1 VHDISFKTA
10 LIREMRTIDRFN
22 RLIDDGSMSGGKRM
36 LVHLIEAEDLIRRIP
51 WWSRPNSV
59 GISCCVFTGWAA
71 TAPSNGFRPIS
82 IASALNRPST
92 SGQSAIKRVMLCSVR
107 FGLPI
112 KKAAIDLPRHSNR
125 SKSHRSAGRYRNDVK
140 SARQASSI

>member
-1 VHDISFKTA
+1 MSEFRCGVVKINPLACLSTPQRSREILNRVHDISFKTA

-36 LVHLIEAEDLIRRIP
+36 PVHLIEAEDLIRRIP

-92 SGQSAIKRVMLCSVR
+92 SGQSANKRVMLCSVH

-112 KKAAIDLPRHSNR
+112 KRP
-125 SKSHRSAGRYRNDVK
+125 
-140 SARQASSI
+140 Q